1 MDRRDSILKY
11 IAKEQRGIEIGP
23 WFGPL
28 APKRDGY
35 QCLALDIADTD
46 TLKRRASEDVRRPPE
61 DIDRIEEVDLL
72 GSSTDISEL
81 VKRRHQLGTFDYVV
95 SSHNVEH
102 MPNPIRFFQ
111 GCGRVLK
118 QGGII
123 SMAVPDRRACFDYF
137 RPLTKLAEWIEASLE
152 ERNRPTFAQ
161 RFEFDTTFAQYD
173 DGKQSVSSFHCKVQ
187 PSMVSAIFNL
197 DTAFQQWLDRR
208 QQKDPPYLD
217 THCWVFTPASFEL
230 LIRDSAYLGL
240 IPFELVEI
248 SETAGNEFYVH
259 LRATTSTHTLRPAN
273 YEAIRNS
280 ILRRVLDEAAVTSA
294 LRYDAELES
303 KRAAE
308 PDAQS
313 VDAKHPHDGVEA
325 EPAPVDT
332 RLNVANLR
340 IRQLE
345 EAMAELHASSSW
357 RLTEPLRRIVTHL
370 RRLRASN

>member
-11 IAKEQRGIEIGP
+11 IAKKQRGIEIGP

-35 QCLALDIADTD
+35 QCLTLDIADTR
-46 TLKRRASEDVRRPPE
+46 TLRKRAAEDERRPRE

-81 VKRRHQLGTFDYVV
+81 VERQHQLGTFDYVV

-137 RPLTKLAEWIEASLE
+137 RPTTKLAEWIEASLE
-152 ERNRPTFAQ
+152 DRSRPTFAQ

-173 DGKQSVSSFHCKVQ
+173 DGEQKVSSFHCKVD

-197 DTAFQQWLDRR
+197 DLAFHQWLEHR

-248 SETAGNEFYVH
+248 SETAGNEFHVH
-259 LRATTSTHTLRPAN
+259 LRSTTSSDSLRPAN

-280 ILRRVLDEAAVTSA
+280 VLRRVLDEAAVTSA
-294 LRYDAELES
+294 LSHDAELGGGRAVETGARREGAES
-303 KRAAE
+303 
-308 PDAQS
+308 
-313 VDAKHPHDGVEA
+313 
-325 EPAPVDT
+325 APVDQ
-332 RLNVANLR
+332 RLDVANLR

-345 EAMAELHASSSW
+345 EAMAELRASSSW
-357 RLTEPLRRIVTHL
+357 RLTEPLRRIVTKWRGL
-370 RRLRASN
+370 RSSH